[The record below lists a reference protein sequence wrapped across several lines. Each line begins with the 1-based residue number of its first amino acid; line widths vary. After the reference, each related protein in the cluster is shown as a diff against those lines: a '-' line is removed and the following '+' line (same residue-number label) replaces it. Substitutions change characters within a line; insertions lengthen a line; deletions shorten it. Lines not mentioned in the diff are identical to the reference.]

1 MNINGLELPAELE
14 ADLASGGREFSNE
27 ELSRFRE
34 LLNHVESPL
43 PKLFDHE
50 SIVRENQFWNSE
62 AAVHYLG
69 VASDSVVPGD
79 VDPER
84 TLIIGQAEPDS
95 PLALDYRTE
104 VPRVIYF
111 GDIDYESYW
120 IEVSPDY
127 KSLIQMLQKG
137 TI

>member
-1 MNINGLELPAELE
+1 MNINGLKLPAELE
-14 ADLASGGREFSNE
+14 ADLLAGGRKFSDD

-34 LLNHVESPL
+34 LLNRVESPL
-43 PKLFDHE
+43 PKLFDHD
-50 SIVRENQFWNSE
+50 SIARENQLWNSE
-62 AAVHYLG
+62 SAQHYLG
-69 VASDSVVPGD
+69 VPSDSVVPGD
-79 VDPER
+79 VDPKR

-127 KSLIQMLQKG
+127 KSLVQMLQKE